1 MIFFIKT
8 PCTLSR
14 DKDNKQINDIL
25 QPVETNQL
33 KFDCSVVIMSSA
45 NIRVLNSDLQVIAR
59 EQLQEDPSK
68 IQENLEAFRE
78 WIRKCPHLK
87 PRTDDQF
94 LIAFLRGCKYS
105 LEKAKQKLDLFY
117 TIRTH
122 IPELIV
128 NRDPLDE
135 KMLAIIKLGIGLPMP
150 VEHPGAPRLM
160 LMRPGRFDAGK
171 FTMQEIIKV
180 STMMNDILMVE
191 DDNLTVAGQIAV
203 IDLQGVT
210 LQHLIQMQPSFVKKL
225 TMMMQDSNPVRQ
237 KGIHYINAPK
247 SFEHLY
253 NLFKSFMNE
262 KMRSRVS

>member
-1 MIFFIKT
+1 MS
-8 PCTLSR
+8 PL
-14 DKDNKQINDIL
+14 DIR
-25 QPVETNQL
+25 P
-33 KFDCSVVIMSSA
+33 
-45 NIRVLNSDLQVIAR
+45 LNSELQVIAR
-59 EQLQEDPSK
+59 QQLHEDPAK

-78 WIRKCPHLK
+78 WIKKCPHLK

-94 LIAFLRGCKYS
+94 LVAFLRGCKYS

-128 NRDPLDE
+128 GRDPLNQ
-135 KMLAIIKLGIGLPMP
+135 KLHAIIKLGIGLPMP
-150 VEHPGAPRLM
+150 VENPGAPRLM
-160 LMRPGRFDAGK
+160 LIRPGKYDAGV
-171 FTMQEIIKV
+171 FNIQEVMKV
-180 STMMNDILMVE
+180 STMMNDILLVE

-262 KMRSRVS
+262 KMKARVSCATLEVETHLMTFFIVVYFSYVFMQQLTLSTK

>member
-1 MIFFIKT
+1 MTSF
-8 PCTLSR
+8 
-14 DKDNKQINDIL
+14 
-25 QPVETNQL
+25 
-33 KFDCSVVIMSSA
+33 
-45 NIRVLNSDLQVIAR
+45 NIRSLNTDLQVIAR
-59 EQLQEDPSK
+59 EQLQEDPTK
-68 IQENLEAFRE
+68 IQEYLDAFRE
-78 WIRKCPHLK
+78 WIKKSSHLK
-87 PRTDDQF
+87 ARTDDQF
-94 LIAFLRGCKYS
+94 LVAFLRGCKYS

-122 IPELIV
+122 VPELFA

-135 KMLAIIKLGIGLPMP
+135 KMHAIIRLGIGLPMP
-150 VEHPGAPRLM
+150 LEHPGAPRIM
-160 LMRPGRFDAGK
+160 LIRPGKYDANK
-171 FTMQEIIKV
+171 FNIQEV
-180 STMMNDILMVE
+180 MRVATMMNDILLVE
-191 DDNLTVAGQIAV
+191 DDNLAVAGQIAI

-262 KMRSRVS
+262 KMRSRVSCVPCFKVETCLISSSF